1 MITFNLPELNAGG
14 AKRDACQ
21 ALPAVGQLWPSDNDD
36 DDDDRNGD
44 DDKDDRNGDETRD
57 HPTMGIQYSHLFTHV
72 FIFILVSLTTRILLK

>member
-1 MITFNLPELNAGG
+1 MSTSYLPKLSAGG

-21 ALPAVGQLWPSDNDD
+21 ALPAVDQLWPSDD

-57 HPTMGIQYSHLFTHV
+57 HPTMVIQYCHLFTHV

>member
-1 MITFNLPELNAGG
+1 M
-14 AKRDACQ
+14 
-21 ALPAVGQLWPSDNDD
+21 PAVGQLWPSDN